1 MILVQVADF
10 VPKIAV
16 LPIFKW
22 KNKQYQTYMTNQN
35 MAIGAICVLD
45 VFIIALKKHYSLH
58 GVHLK

>member
-22 KNKQYQTYMTNQN
+22 KNKQHQTYMKSQN
-35 MAIGAICVLD
+35 SAIGAICALGVCIT
-45 VFIIALKKHYSLH
+45 VLKKHYSLH